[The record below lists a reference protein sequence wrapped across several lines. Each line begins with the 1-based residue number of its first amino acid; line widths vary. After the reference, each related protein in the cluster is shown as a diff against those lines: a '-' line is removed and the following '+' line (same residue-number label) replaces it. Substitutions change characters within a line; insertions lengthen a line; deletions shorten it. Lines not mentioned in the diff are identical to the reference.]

1 MDLIVKIVRV
11 CGKCPVYEVGDKFI
25 LKEGYKLESEIP
37 VCMHSLAS
45 LLPYYNA
52 FAKGVSPH
60 ELGLSKENKNSIFIQ
75 CLDPHDLTGGGTVT
89 MEIYRQ

>member
-1 MDLIVKIVRV
+1 MDLTVKIIGIS
-11 CGKCPVYEVGDKFI
+11 GKCLVYKKGDKFL

-45 LLPYYNA
+45 VMPYYNA
-52 FAKGVSPH
+52 FAKGVSP
-60 ELGLSKENKNSIFIQ
+60 EDLGLGKGKSLFVQ

-89 MEIYRQ
+89 MEICKNE